1 MIDQLKA
8 TLIWAIAVP
17 LGLLLVS
24 IVLLYLVNNIPGAY
38 KLRIRKSLLSAKF
51 YFLKNKGSK
60 SSEHFEMWFKIIDEA
75 LKSDLQESE
84 VYEFVADYF
93 NKYIYLQ
100 STGLMFDPNVF
111 KKEEIIKISQE
122 YIKNARLLS
131 SNR

>member
-1 MIDQLKA
+1 ML
-8 TLIWAIAVP
+8 
-17 LGLLLVS
+17 
-24 IVLLYLVNNIPGAY
+24 
-38 KLRIRKSLLSAKF
+38 AKI

-60 SSEHFEMWFKIIDEA
+60 SAEHFEMWFKIVDEA

-100 STGLMFDPNVF
+100 SSGSLFDPSVF
-111 KKEEIIKISQE
+111 KKEEIIKISKE
-122 YIKNARLLS
+122 YIKNSRLLS